1 MCYHVGMPGRTTL
14 IALVLFWFAALGWQ
28 FAVVVWPVIRT
39 GDPPGT
45 GISLSDETTASA
57 PSRFRIFLNGREIA
71 LARIQ
76 LTHDPATE
84 TFRSSAEF
92 SAQGVKQ
99 SGPSPTVLAA
109 GWLPAKSMLE
119 VDRAGQPQA
128 ASSLIKIP
136 GGEVATLLAR
146 RGNHMVGDKVATLEA
161 SPETRLPG
169 QTIDFPLGEGR
180 ATLSLLHPAW
190 RWNGLRAG
198 QRWTARLIDPLADSL
213 LASNQAHGGQPVG
226 CEVSRQMENP
236 PDTEGELPCWKITAS
251 REDLEITIWS
261 AVQTG
266 KVMRQQVRLGSGPG
280 ADLWELVREE
290 LLQQ

>member
-1 MCYHVGMPGRTTL
+1 MPGRTAL

-57 PSRFRIFLNGREIA
+57 PARFRIFLNGREIA
-71 LARIQ
+71 LARVQ
-76 LTHDPATE
+76 LSHDPATD

-99 SGPSPTVLAA
+99 SGPSSLAA

-119 VDRAGQPQA
+119 VDRAGQPQS

-136 GGEVATLLAR
+136 GGEVSTALAR
-146 RGNHMVGDKVATLEA
+146 RGNRMVGDKTATLEA

-169 QTIDFPLGEGR
+169 QAIDFPLGEGR
-180 ATLSLLHPAW
+180 AILSLLHPAW

-198 QRWTARLIDPLADSL
+198 QRWTARLLDPLADSL
-213 LASNQAHGGQPVG
+213 LAANQSHGGQAVG
-226 CEVSRQMENP
+226 CEVAPKIENP
-236 PDTEGELPCWKITAS
+236 PGTEGELPCLKITAA
-251 REDLEITIWS
+251 REDLEITLWS
-261 AVQTG
+261 AIQTG
-266 KVMRQQVRLGSGPG
+266 KVIRQQVRLGSGSG

-290 LLQQ
+290 LLQP

>member
-1 MCYHVGMPGRTTL
+1 MPGRTAL

-57 PSRFRIFLNGREIA
+57 PARFRIFLNGREIA
-71 LARIQ
+71 LARVQ
-76 LTHDPATE
+76 LSHDPATD

-99 SGPSPTVLAA
+99 SGPSSLAA

-119 VDRAGQPQA
+119 VDRAGQPQS

-136 GGEVATLLAR
+136 GGEVSTALSR
-146 RGNHMVGDKVATLEA
+146 RGNRMVGDKTATLEA

-169 QTIDFPLGEGR
+169 QAIDFPLGEGR
-180 ATLSLLHPAW
+180 AILSLLHPAW

-198 QRWTARLIDPLADSL
+198 QRWTARLLDPLADSL
-213 LASNQAHGGQPVG
+213 LAANQSHGGQAVG
-226 CEVSRQMENP
+226 CEVAPKIENP
-236 PDTEGELPCWKITAS
+236 PGTEGELPCWKITAA
-251 REDLEITIWS
+251 REDLEITLWS
-261 AVQTG
+261 AIQTG
-266 KVMRQQVRLGSGPG
+266 KVIRQQVRLGSGSG

-290 LLQQ
+290 LLQP

>member
-1 MCYHVGMPGRTTL
+1 MPGRTAL

-28 FAVVVWPVIRT
+28 FAVVVLPVIRT

-57 PSRFRIFLNGREIA
+57 PARFRIFLNGREIA
-71 LARIQ
+71 LARVQ
-76 LTHDPATE
+76 LSHDPATD

-99 SGPSPTVLAA
+99 SGPSSLAA

-119 VDRAGQPQA
+119 VDRAGQPQS

-136 GGEVATLLAR
+136 GGEVSTALSR
-146 RGNHMVGDKVATLEA
+146 RGNRMVGDKTATLEA

-169 QTIDFPLGEGR
+169 QAIDFPLGEGR
-180 ATLSLLHPAW
+180 AILSLLHPAW

-198 QRWTARLIDPLADSL
+198 QRWTARLLDPLADSL
-213 LASNQAHGGQPVG
+213 LAANQSHGGQAVG
-226 CEVSRQMENP
+226 CEVAPKIENP
-236 PDTEGELPCWKITAS
+236 PGTEGELPCLKITAA
-251 REDLEITIWS
+251 REDLEITLWS
-261 AVQTG
+261 AIQTG
-266 KVMRQQVRLGSGPG
+266 KVIRQQVRLGSGSG

-290 LLQQ
+290 LLQP

>member
-1 MCYHVGMPGRTTL
+1 MPGRTAL

-57 PSRFRIFLNGREIA
+57 PARFRIFLNGREIA
-71 LARIQ
+71 LARVQ
-76 LTHDPATE
+76 LSHDPATD

-99 SGPSPTVLAA
+99 SGPSSLAA

-119 VDRAGQPQA
+119 VDRAGQPQS

-136 GGEVATLLAR
+136 GGEVSTALSR
-146 RGNHMVGDKVATLEA
+146 RGNRMVGDKTATLEA

-169 QTIDFPLGEGR
+169 QAIDFPLGEGR
-180 ATLSLLHPAW
+180 AILSLLHPAW

-198 QRWTARLIDPLADSL
+198 QRWTARLLDPLADSL
-213 LASNQAHGGQPVG
+213 LAANQSHGGQAVG
-226 CEVSRQMENP
+226 CEVAPKIENP
-236 PDTEGELPCWKITAS
+236 PGTEGELPCWKITAT
-251 REDLEITIWS
+251 REDLEITLWS
-261 AVQTG
+261 AIQTG
-266 KVMRQQVRLGSGPG
+266 KVIRQQVRLGSGSG

-290 LLQQ
+290 LLQP

>member
-1 MCYHVGMPGRTTL
+1 MPGRTAL

-57 PSRFRIFLNGREIA
+57 PARFRIFLNGREIA
-71 LARIQ
+71 LARVQ
-76 LTHDPATE
+76 LSHDPATD

-99 SGPSPTVLAA
+99 SGPSSLAA

-119 VDRAGQPQA
+119 VDRAGQPQS

-136 GGEVATLLAR
+136 GGEVSTALAR
-146 RGNHMVGDKVATLEA
+146 RGNRMVGDKTATLEA

-169 QTIDFPLGEGR
+169 QAIDFPLGEGR
-180 ATLSLLHPAW
+180 AILSLLHPAW

-198 QRWTARLIDPLADSL
+198 QRWTARLLDPLADSL
-213 LASNQAHGGQPVG
+213 LAANQSHGGQAVG
-226 CEVSRQMENP
+226 CEVAPKIENP
-236 PDTEGELPCWKITAS
+236 PGTEGELPCWKITAA
-251 REDLEITIWS
+251 REDLEITLWS
-261 AVQTG
+261 AIQTG
-266 KVMRQQVRLGSGPG
+266 KVIRQQVRLGSGSG

-290 LLQQ
+290 LLQP